1 MTQKIKQ
8 QKSKSRKSKNWKKIL
23 PRILFIKKVF
33 KNLKQKYNKK
43 NQFEKYILKEGL
55 FLLKDET
62 DIFDEFE
69 AILPDEE
76 FPIFVIT
83 ILNGFQSDTIL
94 DTLLDA
100 IEKCKKGS
108 G

>member
-1 MTQKIKQ
+1 MIVKPILDMNKEELRSHIVQLQDFIENE
-8 QKSKSRKSKNWKKIL
+8 QKSGKDIDTIL
-23 PRILFIKKVF
+23 
-33 KNLKQKYNKK
+33 
-43 NQFEKYILKEGL
+43 
-55 FLLKDET
+55 DET

-69 AILPDEE
+69 AVLPDEE

-83 ILNGFQSDTIL
+83 ILNGFQSDVIL
-94 DTLLDA
+94 DKLLDV